1 MPKPRVLLIC
11 SQNLF
16 GESVESVLRCA
27 TELELI
33 GPWSL
38 EEEIPSRIPE
48 ASPGIIVIADQDPAN
63 EKSVHLA
70 TALMEQ
76 YPDLPVICTG
86 LTQNI
91 FRVFSTRTLPA
102 RSTDL
107 LDSIHALAD
116 MQSGLKS
123 PARERPAE
131 HSKYRRQA
139 HEIERSQ
146 RSDG

>member
-11 SQNLF
+11 SQDLF

-27 TELELI
+27 SELELV
-33 GPWSL
+33 GPWGL

-48 ASPGIIVIADQDPAN
+48 AGPGVVVIADPDPTS
-63 EKSVHLA
+63 EKAVHLA
-70 TALMEQ
+70 IALMEQ

-86 LTQNI
+86 LAQNM

-107 LDSIHALAD
+107 LDSIHRL
-116 MQSGLKS
+116 SGLH
-123 PARERPAE
+123 PDPNQAARKPTVEDAE
-131 HSKYRRQA
+131 Y
-139 HEIERSQ
+139 
-146 RSDG
+146 